1 MWQRVEPSPGAD
13 VAGVSPVPAQPA
25 ARAPILLALRR
36 GPSRTAF
43 QQCPSPCVQRA
54 GRDSGGTQGYSRVLK
69 SGSAASSGV
78 VHRLHAE
85 VVGCASCCMLHPT
98 RHRACRMPRVYRVVS
113 LRQIALI
120 RRVRLLLPR
129 RRGLRPTL
137 RLPHSDRCA
146 GACVPCL
153 SPPPSPAPPRPALS
167 LWTCEPALVRVLW
180 RAAAHTSCASIFCA
194 AAADS
199 CTKRS
204 ERLPFPDRP
213 RSAGGTATR
222 ANPTQ
227 RW

>member
-1 MWQRVEPSPGAD
+1 MPKGQ
-13 VAGVSPVPAQPA
+13 
-25 ARAPILLALRR
+25 
-36 GPSRTAF
+36 
-43 QQCPSPCVQRA
+43 
-54 GRDSGGTQGYSRVLK
+54 GGTLGVLRGTLGYSGVLK

-180 RAAAHTSCASIFCA
+180 WAAAHTSCASIFCA

-199 CTKRS
+199 CTKNSYRAPAHSFRTDRAALAALLRERTRRS
-204 ERLPFPDRP
+204 VGKAECTDRG
-213 RSAGGTATR
+213 RYAIG
-222 ANPTQ
+222 
-227 RW
+227 